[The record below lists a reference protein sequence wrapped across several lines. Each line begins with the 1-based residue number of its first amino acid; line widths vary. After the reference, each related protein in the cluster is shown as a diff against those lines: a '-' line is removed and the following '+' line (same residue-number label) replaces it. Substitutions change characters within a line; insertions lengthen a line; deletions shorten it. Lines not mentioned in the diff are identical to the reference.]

1 MIKKLW
7 AVSIASTL
15 LVFNVSA
22 ETLDG
27 SAILEA
33 EAEKARKIED
43 LEYQAKLVE
52 QKAKLAK
59 AYKNLHESGGYI
71 PGEGVAPQS
80 AQGGAVP
87 AGSSVAK
94 LEKLPV
100 LRSISGNSALFEWE
114 GNLFRGKPGSELP
127 GGFVVLTVNAAE
139 GVRVKHLNNVYG
151 LDIAW

>member
-1 MIKKLW
+1 MFKQLLT
-7 AVSIASTL
+7 VSLASSL
-15 LVFNVSA
+15 LAFNVSA

-43 LEYQAKLVE
+43 LEYQARLIE

-59 AYKNLHESGGYI
+59 AYKNLQDSGGYI
-71 PGEGVAPQS
+71 PGEGSTPQT
-80 AQGGAVP
+80 AQGNGAS
-87 AGSSVAK
+87 ANNTVAN
-94 LEKLPV
+94 LGKLPV
-100 LRSISGNSALFEWE
+100 LKSISGNSALFEWE
-114 GNLFRGKPGSELP
+114 GNQFRGKPGSELP
-127 GGFVVLTVNAAE
+127 GGFVVLSVSAAE